1 MEATKSKWI
10 PAFAG
15 MTAPPD
21 GAAMTAPTRRR
32 RDDAAPYNGVGIA
45 PPRIPQKPPIPLR
58 LYALRLRP
66 PLTAAAPPKTR
77 KGRREWKPP
86 STRSY

>member
-21 GAAMTAPTRRR
+21 GAAMTPRT
-32 RDDAAPYNGVGIA
+32 YNGVGMTS
-45 PPRIPQKPPIPLR
+45 PRIPQKPPIPLR